1 MAFYSP
7 KIEGQPVLPSAPI
20 DNAELIPAV
29 QTIVQ
34 EAGGDRSRLLDIVLA
49 VHRRYGHIPDVAIE
63 TIAGALNIQS
73 VEVADMVSFYAFL
86 NRQPKGRFQIR
97 LCRTPMSLM
106 KGADDVALAFSRAT
120 GAEIGCTSPDGE
132 FSLDWTSDIGMSDQE
147 PSALVNGTVLTS
159 ITPGDVPNIVAALR
173 EYPKDTTFPQF
184 PGMEGQGMPIPHAHV
199 QSSLMQPG
207 PIIFRRGT
215 PRGDGIKAAL
225 AVPPEAVIEAMAKA
239 RLRGRGGAGFPTSTK
254 WKLCR
259 EAVGT
264 EHYVVCNADEGEP
277 GTFKDRVLLTLAPD
291 LIFDGMTIAAY
302 VIGARTGHIYLR
314 GEYAYLHEPL
324 QHLLEQRR
332 QAGLLGNN
340 ICGRQD
346 FEFDIRIQ
354 LGAGAYICGE
364 ESALIE
370 SLEGKRGSPR
380 DRPPFPVQR
389 GYLDQ
394 PTAVDNVETFCCAA
408 RIMEQGAE
416 WFSRYGTEQ
425 STGTRLLSVS
435 GDCAQP
441 GVYEV
446 PFGMTVNVLLALVGG
461 TGASFVQVGGPSGEC
476 VPPKDFGR
484 HIAFEDLATGGSV
497 IVFGPG
503 RNVLDVAMQFTEF
516 FAEES
521 CGWCTPCRV
530 GTTLLKQQLEKII
543 AERATEAD
551 LAAIQ
556 ALGETICRTSRCG
569 LGQTAPKPILSTIRN
584 FPESYAAKLR
594 KKDFMPRVTLQE
606 ALAEAVEVQGRQ
618 PLAREH

>member
-1 MAFYSP
+1 MKTFIANLVQENQADATRLLQILRAVQNEYHYVPAEAIELIARLLNMPRIRVTGAVEFYSFLHLQP
-7 KIEGQPVLPSAPI
+7 RGAYELLISDSVTDHMLGKSGIIDKLSEKLQVNVGQVRADGLVSLHNTACTGMC
-20 DNAELIPAV
+20 DQGPA
-29 QTIVQ
+29 
-34 EAGGDRSRLLDIVLA
+34 G
-49 VHRRYGHIPDVAIE
+49 
-63 TIAGALNIQS
+63 
-73 VEVADMVSFYAFL
+73 
-86 NRQPKGRFQIR
+86 
-97 LCRTPMSLM
+97 
-106 KGADDVALAFSRAT
+106 
-120 GAEIGCTSPDGE
+120 
-132 FSLDWTSDIGMSDQE
+132 
-147 PSALVNGTVLTS
+147 LVNGYALTCLNEPK
-159 ITPGDVPNIVAALR
+159 IDRIAQLIEQRLPLVQWPDHLFHVEDNIRNPGLLLSSRI
-173 EYPKDTTFPQF
+173 E
-184 PGMEGQGMPIPHAHV
+184 PGAC
-199 QSSLMQPG
+199 L
-207 PIIFRRGT
+207 
-215 PRGDGIKAAL
+215 KAAFARGL
-225 AVPPEAVIEAMAKA
+225 AATLDEIDQSG
-239 RLRGRGGAGFPTSTK
+239 LRGRGGAGFNTAMK
-254 WKLCR
+254 WRFCR
-259 EAVGT
+259 QEGQT
-264 EHYVVCNADEGEP
+264 ERYVVCNADEGEP

-291 LIFDGMTIAAY
+291 LVFDGMTIAAY
-302 VIGARTGHIYLR
+302 AMGACTGLIYLR
-314 GEYAYLHEPL
+314 GEYAYLLEPL
-324 QHLLEQRR
+324 QRLLEQRR

-340 ICGRQD
+340 ICGQQD
-346 FEFDIRIQ
+346 FNFEIRIQ

-380 DRPPFPVQR
+380 DRPPFPAQH

-408 RIMEQGAE
+408 RIMEHGAE

-461 TGASFVQVGGPSGEC
+461 TGASFVQVGGPSGVC

-484 HIAFEDLATGGSV
+484 RIAFEDLATGGSV

-503 RNVLDVAMQFTEF
+503 RDVLDVAMQFTEF

-530 GTTLLKQQLEKII
+530 GTTLLKQQLEKIV

-551 LAAIQ
+551 LTAIQ
-556 ALGETICRTSRCG
+556 ALAETIRRTSRCG
-569 LGQTAPKPILSTIRN
+569 LGQTAPNPILSTMRN
-584 FPESYAAKLR
+584 FPENYAAKLR
-594 KKDFMPRVTLQE
+594 NENFTPRVTLQE